1 MIGTMNTERT
11 NTVIIG
17 GRPGWTCDQLLPT
30 SGRTGAYHP
39 GAGARRGERLAE
51 SALGFVHTGNAQ
63 LPGADARSRVRW
75 ERPLRLHVTR
85 RSDPILRRIRGEVRP
100 ARSLPSGSGQR
111 GKEPTGISGSYE
123 RREI

>member
-1 MIGTMNTERT
+1 MNTERT

-39 GAGARRGERLAE
+39 GAGARRRERMAE

-63 LPGADARSRVRW
+63 LPGADARS
-75 ERPLRLHVTR
+75 
-85 RSDPILRRIRGEVRP
+85 
-100 ARSLPSGSGQR
+100 
-111 GKEPTGISGSYE
+111 
-123 RREI
+123 